1 MVGQTRASKPPPWGP
16 DGRRAAVSLTW
27 DNLGEATDLERG
39 LWPDHEPLGRHFSV
53 TRALPRILEL
63 LAELDL
69 RATFFV
75 EGLNTELYPATL
87 VEIAAA
93 GHEIA
98 CHGWRHERWA
108 GLTPARERDVLER
121 SVHAMRKL
129 SIRPLGFRPPGGSLT
144 ASSLAVLEDLDFA
157 YCSPAGRGYGIRG
170 GVVVLPFQW
179 PTIDAF
185 HYLSHFGDLRE
196 AVLGARDV
204 LSPRRFRHTLEAALN
219 AAIEQ
224 GEHLSLLF
232 HPFLEDEPERF
243 EVVRQVL
250 RRLRALV
257 DDGLV
262 WCVPHHELAAWM
274 RDVPGAHDWALEL
287 GAGGGTP
294 P

>member
-1 MVGQTRASKPPPWGP
+1 M
-16 DGRRAAVSLTW
+16 SLTW

-63 LAELDL
+63 LADLDL
-69 RATFFV
+69 GATFFV
-75 EGLNTELYPATL
+75 EGLNTELYPDTL
-87 VEIAAA
+87 LEIAEA

-108 GLTPARERDVLER
+108 DLTPARERDVLER
-121 SVHAMRKL
+121 SIQAMREL
-129 SIRPLGFRPPGGSLT
+129 SIRPLGFRPPGGDLT
-144 ASSLAVLEDLDFA
+144 PSSLAVLKELDFA

-179 PTIDAF
+179 PVIDAF

-204 LSPRRFRHTLEAALN
+204 LSPRRFRHTLEAALST
-219 AAIEQ
+219 AIEH
-224 GEHLSLLF
+224 GEQLSLLF
-232 HPFLEDEPERF
+232 HPFLEDEAERF

-250 RRLRALV
+250 QRLRALV
-257 DDGLV
+257 DDGLI
-262 WCVPHHELAAWM
+262 WCVPYRELAAWM
-274 RDVPGAHDWALEL
+274 REVPGAREWEVEL
-287 GAGGGTP
+287 DGDASRTP
-294 P
+294 S